1 MTSNTTKWVV
11 GIAMSLSL
19 SALTACTSSSADSQK
34 DVAAPEDCTPEH
46 DVTTVEDGVLT
57 VAAVN
62 VPPVVVSSD
71 NDFEGLEPT
80 LIKKFAEANCLSV
93 KANTM
98 DFAATIPAIQSGR
111 ADIAIGGYYRTAE
124 RAKVVALSN
133 PVWLDQM
140 GIASESGIST
150 VDGLEDVKVG
160 TVDGYLWV
168 PELQDV
174 LGSNLT
180 VYPSAVALKADLD
193 AGRIEAAVDSTAL
206 ADAYDGFT
214 MVAAEPDDRVQSTI
228 QPAQVGFPMTMDN
241 SSLETAV
248 NDAIAE
254 WQADGAVAD
263 ALTQVGMPAEL
274 AQVGEPRLIQ

>member
-98 DFAATIPAIQSGR
+98 DFAATIPAILRRPFPPSSPGGPTSPSVATTAPRSGPRSWPSPTRSGSTRWASLPR
-111 ADIAIGGYYRTAE
+111 A
-124 RAKVVALSN
+124 
-133 PVWLDQM
+133 
-140 GIASESGIST
+140 
-150 VDGLEDVKVG
+150 
-160 TVDGYLWV
+160 
-168 PELQDV
+168 
-174 LGSNLT
+174 GSL
-180 VYPSAVALKADLD
+180 
-193 AGRIEAAVDSTAL
+193 
-206 ADAYDGFT
+206 
-214 MVAAEPDDRVQSTI
+214 
-228 QPAQVGFPMTMDN
+228 
-241 SSLETAV
+241 
-248 NDAIAE
+248 
-254 WQADGAVAD
+254 
-263 ALTQVGMPAEL
+263 
-274 AQVGEPRLIQ
+274 PR